1 MNGFT
6 KPKYAERDD
15 KQTGNADSKESQD
28 LPLSAAPPKTVDK
41 LLTTLRSAESSKKVG
56 QCQGFATFKQKVIR
70 EGKKSSHMHQLNV
83 TAFYDGS
90 ILPLRMQQK
99 EGVHSHSSNTSM
111 QSPFEMIFGFFCSRQ
126 QGSFDGLGTFDEISK
141 ANVSMSFSELLKF
154 VSMMFPH
161 HQFTRGELSWVM
173 SRAKV
178 EPIPLSESSKADKN
192 DSDLKALTYAEW
204 LNCVLRL
211 ALIAY
216 GSQDMEHDKIIEH
229 VAKDLMLDNVAALK
243 KRLDRIARTNAGFGA
258 WKDEKMPMEE
268 GSLLS
273 LNMKRPKALAEYMP
287 DKNKMTILLVP
298 PVALTVMGTDL
309 VAGQAHAVRHL

>member
-1 MNGFT
+1 
-6 KPKYAERDD
+6 
-15 KQTGNADSKESQD
+15 
-28 LPLSAAPPKTVDK
+28 
-41 LLTTLRSAESSKKVG
+41 
-56 QCQGFATFKQKVIR
+56 
-70 EGKKSSHMHQLNV
+70 
-83 TAFYDGS
+83 
-90 ILPLRMQQK
+90 MQ
-99 EGVHSHSSNTSM
+99 
-111 QSPFEMIFGFFCSRQ
+111 
-126 QGSFDGLGTFDEISK
+126 
-141 ANVSMSFSELLKF
+141 
-154 VSMMFPH
+154 
-161 HQFTRGELSWVM
+161 
-173 SRAKV
+173 
-178 EPIPLSESSKADKN
+178 
-192 DSDLKALTYAEW
+192 LTYAEW

-216 GSQDMEHDKIIEH
+216 GSHNMEHDEIIEH

-258 WKDEKMPMEE
+258 WKDENMPMEE